1 MTSTTSDIE
10 IHGDPDSQA
19 ATWFA
24 RLQGDDV
31 SPQDR
36 RDFQRWLNTDARNAA
51 AWSSVSGAWND
62 MASIEDDPA
71 FAALRADA
79 LNAGQTGAGRD
90 RARSFDRRTWGL
102 AAASL
107 LVSAGGLF
115 ATQRWLG
122 GSDVKKPAPAAA
134 ADEPVFS
141 TAVGERST
149 FRLADSSVVT
159 LSTDSAVRVNQWG
172 DKRRLTLLRG
182 QAFFQVAKDA
192 SRPFVVTAGDK
203 SVTALGTSFDV
214 RMEPGKLSVT
224 LVEGRVRIA
233 GATPKGER
241 RVEMD
246 AGSRFVAASAT
257 DWAISTVDTAKES
270 AWLQGRLV
278 FDGEPLS
285 AVVAEM
291 NRFSERK
298 LALADPALGATPVS
312 GVFRTGQIDAFV
324 AALKTYGLAD
334 VGRSDAQQVQLVRP
348 RA

>member
-31 SPQDR
+31 SLQDR
-36 RDFQRWLNTDARNAA
+36 RDFQRWLNADARNAA
-51 AWSSVSGAWND
+51 AWSSVSDAWND
-62 MASIEDDPA
+62 MASVEEDPA

-79 LNAGQTGAGRD
+79 LGVNQA
-90 RARSFDRRTWGL
+90 RARNFDRRTWGL

-107 LVSAGGLF
+107 LVSAAGLF
-115 ATQRWLG
+115 ATQRWMG
-122 GSDVKKPAPAAA
+122 GEEAKKPAPSPA

-159 LSTDSAVRVNQWG
+159 LSTDSAVRVNHWG
-172 DKRRLTLLRG
+172 GERRLTLLRG

-214 RMEPGKLSVT
+214 RMEPGKFSVT

-233 GATPKGER
+233 GATPRGER

-246 AGSRFVAASAT
+246 AGSRFVAATPS

-298 LALADPALGATPVS
+298 LSLADPALGATPVS

-334 VGRSDAQQVQLVRP
+334 VGRTDAQQVQLVRP

>member
-1 MTSTTSDIE
+1 MTSTTSGTE
-10 IHGDPDSQA
+10 IHGDPDSA
-19 ATWFA
+19 AAAWFA

-31 SPQDR
+31 SFEDR
-36 RDFQRWLNTDARNAA
+36 QDFQRWLNASPRNAA
-51 AWSSVSGAWND
+51 AWSGVSATWNNLSA
-62 MASIEDDPA
+62 MEDDAA
-71 FAALRADA
+71 FAAMRADA
-79 LNAGQTGAGRD
+79 LNADALGADQG

-107 LVSAGGLF
+107 LVSAAGVF

-122 GSDVKKPAPAAA
+122 GEKARKPSPALA

-149 FRLADSSVVT
+149 FRLADSSIVT
-159 LSTDSAVRVNQWG
+159 LSTNSAVRVNAWG
-172 DKRRLTLLRG
+172 RERRLTLLRG

-192 SRPFVVTAGDK
+192 ERPFIVTAGDK
-203 SVTALGTSFDV
+203 SVTALGTAFDV
-214 RMEPGKLSVT
+214 RLDPGKLSVT

-233 GATPKGER
+233 GAAPHGQR

-246 AGSRFVAASAT
+246 AGSRFVAATAA
-257 DWAISTVDTAKES
+257 DWVISTVDTAKES

-298 LALADPALGATPVS
+298 LSLADPALAATPVS

-324 AALKTYGLAD
+324 AALRTYGLAE
-334 VGRSDAQQVQLVRP
+334 VGRADERQVQLVRP